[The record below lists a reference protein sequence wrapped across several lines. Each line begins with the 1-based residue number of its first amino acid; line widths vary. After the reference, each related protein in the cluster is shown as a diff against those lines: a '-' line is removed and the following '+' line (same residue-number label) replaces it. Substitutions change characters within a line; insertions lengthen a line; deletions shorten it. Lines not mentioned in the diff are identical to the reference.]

1 MGSQVNKRFVLI
13 LSIVLVV
20 IVAGL
25 AVPAYFVLT
34 KSAAEHIRDGD
45 KAMSEGDYK
54 EAEKAYGK
62 AVSEDRTNVEYLEK
76 WRSALEAYTPEDRVD
91 FTKSFQKL
99 YSAMYEIAYNK
110 RTDLDA
116 WIEYFEFARIAA
128 PGQIDERV
136 RVATQIMKTVDPEG
150 AEYLRRYR
158 GLTKAARVLSG
169 SFQADDEE
177 LQGIMEDLEAA
188 LAARDDDEESA
199 RTLFNLHRFAA
210 GRVADR
216 RPEEAAEHA
225 RAAQRVVEEFLAKHP
240 ENATMQMTRLELLA
254 NGPMQALLGTP
265 LEPGARPITTEMVDR
280 VVALLDAMPAEDIT
294 LDHIGQLQRLETMA
308 EGVSRLTR
316 TRELTKRLVEQRPD
330 DVLMRWARA
339 FVLRLSGDPD
349 EAYDALQ
356 YVVDLPMQRVSI
368 DGYRL
373 FNVQVEALAMQSDL
387 AFRAWE
393 SADSDEE
400 RQAAIER
407 LRSRN
412 AELETRL
419 PADSPVLLLSRARVA
434 FATGDDAEAR
444 RLLAQY
450 TQEAGDTNPDA
461 LWMQARLAVK
471 AGNTT
476 EAADRLDRLLEVR
489 PGELRAIQMRAG
501 VYAELREYDKA
512 IELLEGIAQAI
523 PEAESLREQIRRLR
537 VLAGQAP
544 SDDPVQDVLIRAARV
559 AQGTEIEPGDMDAAV
574 QMLRDAID
582 RIGPDARLFGQL
594 TTFLLNTGA
603 FDEAREAVA
612 QGLAA
617 NPDNEN
623 LQRLRSA
630 LNSGQTPTEIAFG
643 IIDSSPDMAPIDK
656 LLAKYRVAVRN
667 GEDDLSRQILEQ
679 AVALDPDN
687 KTVLELQ
694 ILRAI
699 ADRDEDA
706 AEPLVA
712 RAEQADLD
720 GVGGRTY
727 RAQLLSMQGRLSDA
741 LAVLQ
746 EARELRPERVD
757 ILRRIGQIQFALGE
771 TNAALET
778 YREAM
783 RLRGDDT
790 GLIAEYVRQLRRAG
804 QSAEALRVLMDVEEL
819 ARGNATLRELR
830 LDLEAEVGNRAE
842 AMRIRKEILARE
854 PENRANRI
862 KLVRLLMDDAR
873 WDEARPLLDAL
884 RDEGDTLELAR
895 LDARWHAEQGDL
907 EQARREFTEY
917 IGALF
922 NQFGDLPGPEPYLEL
937 GRFLIEHGQRD
948 AGIEAIRQAKRWE
961 DEDTLIVEKILADT
975 LASIGRFDEAIDSYT
990 AIVESGKDTPQKDYA
1005 KRLGEMLMRA
1015 GYHDEAEQLLA
1026 SLEAEGFADETVRL
1040 LRTENAILADD
1051 LDRAQTLVQ
1060 QLVQQ
1065 YPNSA
1070 RAYFQRA
1077 RLAAKRFEKT
1087 GNPALLADARED
1099 LGTAISNDPSFAEA
1113 YRLRSQILARLGE
1126 DDEALDDLRRAVE
1139 ARPPTMQLLQDVIER
1154 FVEAGRAA
1162 DAATMASTIVENNP
1176 GDLRLLLN
1184 IGNAFA
1190 NADDWQRARTYY
1202 ELAWERSHDAQTAL
1216 RYVSSLMRSGTS
1228 DYQRA
1233 IDALNSIEQVVVN
1246 NPGLLLARAE
1256 ALHGLGRD
1264 DLAIEDAV
1272 RAFAL
1277 VIQLNAGPS
1286 GWYGEVRRIFG
1297 NTPLLYRTLQEAKR
1311 GGQRRE
1317 LLDLFAARALSEEDD
1332 TFLQSMQLFD
1342 QLIAQ
1347 PNDMG
1352 VRKSAYVFKGT
1363 ALLRHDRPEDA
1374 VLTWQE
1380 GLAQFDDEW
1389 QLHNNLAYVLAEDLD
1404 RAADA
1409 LPHARRAVELASDNP
1424 SVLDTLGWVLY
1435 RLGQLEEAEQV
1446 LERAL
1451 LLTGSIEANPTI
1463 ALHVAITRAA
1473 RGDKDRSGAIVQVID
1488 AITKN
1493 GANLR
1498 DQDRELLEEAK
1509 AKIASLG

>member
-13 LSIVLVV
+13 LSIVLVAV
-20 IVAGL
+20 VAGL

-54 EAEKAYGK
+54 AAEKAYGK
-62 AVSEDRTNVEYLEK
+62 AVSDDRTNVEYLEK
-76 WRSALEAYTPEDRVD
+76 WREALVAYTPEDRVD

-116 WIEYFEFARIAA
+116 WIEYFEFARVAD
-128 PGQIDERV
+128 PGRIEERV
-136 RVATQIMKTVDPEG
+136 RVATQIMKTVDPTA

-158 GLTKAARVLSG
+158 GLTKGARVLAG
-169 SFQADDEE
+169 AVQADEEE
-177 LQGIMEDLEAA
+177 LRGIIEDLEAA

-199 RTLFNLHRFAA
+199 RALFNLHRFAA
-210 GRVADR
+210 GRVAER

-225 RAAQRVVEEFLAKHP
+225 RAAQRVVDAFLEKHP
-240 ENATMQMTRLELLA
+240 DNATMQMTRLELLA
-254 NGPMQALLGTP
+254 NAPMQALLGTP

-280 VVALLDAMPAEDIT
+280 IVDLLNAMPVEEIT

-316 TRELTKRLVEQRPD
+316 TRALTRRLVEERPD

-339 FVLRLSGDPD
+339 YVLRLSGDPE
-349 EAYDALQ
+349 EAYEALE
-356 YVVDLPMQRVSI
+356 YVVTLPMQRVSI

-393 SADSDEE
+393 TADDDEE
-400 RQAAIER
+400 KQAAIER
-407 LRSRN
+407 LRSRDS
-412 AELETRL
+412 ELETRL

-444 RLLAQY
+444 RLLTQY
-450 TQEAGDTNPDA
+450 EQEAGDTNPDA
-461 LWMQARLAVK
+461 LWMQARLAIK
-471 AGNTT
+471 ADNTT

-512 IELLEGIAQAI
+512 IELLEGVARAI
-523 PEAESLREQIRRLR
+523 PEATSLHDQIRQLK

-544 SDDPVQDVLIRAARV
+544 SDDPVQDVLIRAART
-559 AQGTEIEPGDMDAAV
+559 AQGTELEPGDVDEAV
-574 QMLRDAID
+574 RMLREAID
-582 RIGPDARLFGQL
+582 TLGPDARLFGQL

-603 FDEAREAVA
+603 FDQAREAVT

-617 NPDNEN
+617 NPDDEN
-623 LQRLRSA
+623 LRRLRSA
-630 LNSGQTPTEIAFG
+630 LESGQTPTEIAFA
-643 IIDSSPDMAPIDK
+643 IIDSSPDMTPVDK

-667 GEDDLSRQILEQ
+667 GEDDISREVLEQ

-687 KTVLELQ
+687 KAVLELQ
-694 ILRAI
+694 VLRAI
-699 ADRDEDA
+699 AERDADA
-706 AEPLVA
+706 AEPLVT
-712 RAEQADLD
+712 RAEQMDLD

-727 RAQLLSMQGRLSDA
+727 RAQLLSLNGRLAEA

-757 ILRRIGQIQFALGE
+757 ILRRIGQLQFALGDVH
-771 TNAALET
+771 TALET

-783 RLRGDDT
+783 RLKGDDT
-790 GLIAEYVRQLRRAG
+790 GLIAEYVRLLRRAG
-804 QSAEALRVLMDVEEL
+804 QSAEALRVLMEVEEL
-819 ARGNATLRELR
+819 ARGNPTLRELR
-830 LDLEAEVGNRAE
+830 LDLEAEVGNRNE
-842 AMRIRKEILARE
+842 ALRIRREILARE
-854 PENRANRI
+854 PDNRANRI
-862 KLVRLLMDDAR
+862 KLVRMLMDDAR

-907 EQARREFTEY
+907 EQARREFTEF

-937 GRFLIEHGQRD
+937 GRFLIDHGRID

-961 DEDTLIVEKILADT
+961 NEETLIVEKILADT
-975 LASIGRFDEAIDSYT
+975 LVSVGRFDEAVEAYT
-990 AIVESGKDTPQKDYA
+990 AIVEAGKDTPQKDYA
-1005 KRLGEMLMRA
+1005 KRLGESLMRA

-1026 SLEAEGFADETVRL
+1026 TLENEGHADETVRL
-1040 LRTENAILADD
+1040 LRTENAILAED
-1051 LDRAQTLVQ
+1051 LERAQALVQ
-1060 QLVQQ
+1060 QLVQE

-1077 RLAAKRFEKT
+1077 RLAAKRFEQS

-1099 LGTAISNDPSFAEA
+1099 LGTAIGNDPSFAEA
-1113 YRLRSQILARLGE
+1113 YRLRSQILARMGE
-1126 DDEALDDLRRAVE
+1126 EDESLDDLRRAVE
-1139 ARPPTMQLLQDVIER
+1139 ARPPTMKLLGDVIER
-1154 FVEAGRAA
+1154 LVEAGRAS
-1162 DAATMASTIVENNP
+1162 DAAAMASGIVEENP
-1176 GDLRLLLN
+1176 GDLRLLLT

-1190 NADDWQRARTYY
+1190 TAGDWQRARSYF
-1202 ELAWERSHDAQTAL
+1202 ELAWQRSRDSQTAL
-1216 RYVSSLMRSGTS
+1216 RYVSSLIRGGNSG
-1228 DYQRA
+1228 YQRA
-1233 IDALNSIEQVVVN
+1233 IDALNSIEQTVIN
-1246 NPGLLLARAE
+1246 DPGLLLARAE

-1264 DLAIEDAV
+1264 EQAVEDAV

-1277 VIQLNAGPS
+1277 VVRLGAGPS
-1286 GWYGEVRRIFG
+1286 AWYGEVRRIFG

-1317 LLDLFAARALSEEDD
+1317 LLDLFGARAMSEEES
-1332 TFLQSMQLFD
+1332 TFLQAMQLFD

-1352 VRKSAYVFKGT
+1352 VRRSAYVFKGT
-1363 ALLRHDRPEDA
+1363 ALLRHGRPEDA
-1374 VLTWQE
+1374 ALIWQE
-1380 GLAQFDDEW
+1380 GLTQFDDEW
-1389 QLHNNLAYVLAEDLD
+1389 QLHNNLAYVLAEDLG

-1409 LPHARRAVELASDNP
+1409 LPHARRAAELASDNP

-1473 RGDKDRSGAIVQVID
+1473 RGDGDRSGAIVQVID

-1493 GANLR
+1493 GANLG
-1498 DQDRELLEEAK
+1498 DEDRELLEEART
-1509 AKIASLG
+1509 KIASLG